1 MCAGAPLSGQQAAGL
16 LGSGSRAPRHDL
28 PCRGRAGPIALG
40 ASAYGPRPAGV
51 WSVGSPASCAGRT
64 GLRSGRKSAPAAK
77 IAYPRP
83 PRCGGLPK
91 LLAARLARCG
101 LSPYVLSHPT
111 VVLGVF
117 CHLPLQPAPP
127 GMKDRASQVR
137 SLVSPGPQPGPP
149 VGGGASAGAVEGQN
163 GSPPKTIAVP
173 QATAKRPGLWTI
185 PPPAWGYCWRFGQR
199 DAPRLRALCGL
210 RLG

>member
-1 MCAGAPLSGQQAAGL
+1 MSARPRSLWQVRKSGTSWAARRSPVRCGPSRPPVRCWHGGPPTGRCGLCRPSLTPL
-16 LGSGSRAPRHDL
+16 LGQ
-28 PCRGRAGPIALG
+28 GRRPGG
-40 ASAYGPRPAGV
+40 ASA
-51 WSVGSPASCAGRT
+51 
-64 GLRSGRKSAPAAK
+64 RSAQPQISTL
-77 IAYPRP
+77 PRP
-83 PRCGGLPK
+83 PRCGGLQG
-91 LLAARLARCG
+91 LASRETVAVSNPDG
-101 LSPYVLSHPT
+101 LSHPDGG
-111 VVLGVF
+111 LGVL

-137 SLVSPGPQPGPP
+137 SLVAPGPQPGPP

-185 PPPAWGYCWRFGQR
+185 PPPAWGYCRFGQR
-199 DAPRLRALCGL
+199 VAPRLRALCGL